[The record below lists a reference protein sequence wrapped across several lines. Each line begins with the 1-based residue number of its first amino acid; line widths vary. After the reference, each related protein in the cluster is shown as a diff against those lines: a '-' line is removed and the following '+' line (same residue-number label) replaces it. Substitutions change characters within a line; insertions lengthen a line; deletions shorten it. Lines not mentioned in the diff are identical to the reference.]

1 MAKQTI
7 NLGSG
12 PDSYTGDSLNVAFTK
27 INENFTELYAGNSVG
42 NIRSSGNIIANTS
55 LRTDGFIRGD
65 SLEIISNASVLGTI
79 SANNFTYANGVAL
92 GNFSNVTIN
101 TSGNISGN
109 TISANS
115 FSGSG
120 TFTDV
125 VVTGN
130 LSVNGT
136 TTYIDVTRTNIS
148 DPIVEIGGNTAGGA
162 LTSNDTKDRGFILH
176 YYNGAARDAF
186 LGWDSSSSE
195 FRIAS
200 NAIVVNNEVLLYN
213 TYANVRAGY
222 FIGNGSQLTG
232 ITSYANSN
240 VVAYA
245 AAGWSGNIIPNANS
259 TYTLGNSTNQ
269 WKSLYVSNNT
279 IFIDNIPISV
289 SNGSLS
295 VNNQPVASTGWFSF
309 DQAVIKG
316 SSDYQYTFNYDGYFS
331 SSQNT
336 ESPNYFF
343 VPYNTVNSQI
353 EAGWLVQGSL
363 CDTTVANTVYPVG
376 GYPGVI
382 KVNLTTPASGTVGFY
397 PVTVTSPQH
406 QQVRL
411 EPEPGSGTQFIFD
424 NSGNLT
430 LPGGA
435 IVGGSSY
442 DINLVASDDGVAT
455 AGTINIKTNNPAI
468 GESFSWQFNSL
479 GEIELPQG
487 GLIKEGGGPF
497 GSSITLEPANITDGD
512 QVLVVYPT
520 FAEGNHLHLTTGNLY
535 NTEMY
540 LGSDDYYV
548 KLTNSGTIVVNANDN
563 TSSQATW
570 EFMPLGDLRLPQG
583 GVIGETA
590 NPGSFPGSAIGLQP
604 DGFINLN
611 QKLLVYPTGGT
622 DYNHLHLTSG
632 DLYDTELYLGND
644 NLYVKLA
651 NTGNVEIRA
660 DDNSGNSAQW
670 TLSKDGNITLP
681 TNISRINYANGTSI
695 LEGVSS
701 NYGNTEV
708 AAYLPTYTGNLAAS
722 RAQVTNS
729 LDFMYGGFPHFGWQL
744 ANSETLQLRVNLAS
758 GDLNTNVVTVDRQ
771 SGNVTFA
778 QSIITTDGIYWSN
791 GNAYSTGTS
800 YTDSNV
806 TSLLSSLGSN
816 VISTT
821 GNISG
826 NFVAPASTAN
836 TQILFNNSGRI
847 GGVPQFTFD
856 INGNTLT
863 LAGSSTLK
871 VADIQT
877 PSGALRLIPSSG
889 ITYSYGNFHPLFANT
904 YSLGQSSGRWQSFFA
919 NTANVVTLE
928 TEGNIST
935 GNLITANTGNV
946 ILGGANSYLK
956 QNSSNARIN
965 LSGSITLTPDTNADA
980 TNGVIIGGNGYL
992 LSSSGSRNAVLN
1004 YGGGSGT
1011 MGIYTLNVY
1020 GNTAT
1025 AIHNGGANGV
1035 GNIGGNTS
1043 NRFNTLFALA
1053 ADLTGNLTA
1062 GNILTN
1068 NFYYANGTPFVPGS
1082 TYTDSNVTSL
1092 LAALGSNSIST
1103 TGNITAGN
1111 ISGNISITG
1120 NVTGTSTNV
1129 TLVAGSYSWTFN
1141 NAGNLVLPGNTF
1153 SINYANGA
1161 AVSLGSG
1168 GAGNYGD
1175 SNVVSLLGAYGSN
1188 TMTTTGNITG
1198 GNLIAYSTIFGNPDI
1213 ILGNTANTSATKT
1226 RIVSDAAF
1234 SYIQTGNGTAGTTGN
1249 IVFAPYASATQKV
1262 VVDTS
1267 SGNISTIGN
1276 TAFTT
1281 NNGSLV
1287 FNTGAYISGNG
1298 APISREG
1305 SIVLSPYTGAG
1316 STFPGVVI
1324 GGAGRL
1330 MAPNGSVHQIFNPS
1344 DVTTQVASK
1353 ITVGTSATSTTTG
1366 ALQVTGGVGVSGN
1379 IYAGGTAT
1387 TGVGALVAGVTNTL
1401 LANTSAGFTANV
1413 NSYAQVTFQNKNT
1426 GADATADFILTA
1438 DNGSDSV
1445 NYGDFGIIN
1454 SGYDNATPTNSLGNI
1469 VYAADTYLYAQGN
1482 VSNSSQSGGNLV
1494 IGTTTP
1500 DKTVKIFAGGA
1511 NVSSLVANISNVGVS
1526 ITGSL
1531 TTTGNITTAN
1541 ITGTSANVTITA
1553 NNFVSTFDTTG
1564 LVTLPGNLTV
1574 NGSGGIKMPNLPAFR
1589 VYGTVSTQIT
1599 ANTTV
1604 NSTHGTT
1611 VDYNQGSYY
1620 NNTTGIFTAPIAGL
1634 YHCYATLRVGTNNGL
1649 NQASIQKN
1657 SSSSGAN
1664 VVAFWETDTNTG
1676 VATHFSM
1683 TGYAKCAVGD
1693 TLRLQVISGNINL
1706 DSNDN
1711 WGVTYIG

>member
-27 INENFTELYAGNSVG
+27 INENFTELYAGNVVG

-65 SLEIISNASVLGTI
+65 SLEIIANASILGTI

-109 TISANS
+109 TVSANS

-125 VVTGN
+125 VITGN

-136 TTYIDVTRTNIS
+136 TTYIDVTRTNIA
-148 DPIVEIGGNTAGGA
+148 DPLVEIGGNLAGGA

-186 LGWDSSSSE
+186 LGWDASTSE

-200 NAIVVNNEVLLYN
+200 NAVVVNNEVLLYD

-245 AAGWSGNIIPNANS
+245 AAGWSGNIIPSANS

-279 IFIDNIPISV
+279 IFIDNIPV
-289 SNGSLS
+289 SITNGSLS

-309 DQAVIKG
+309 DQAVIQG
-316 SSDYQYTFNYDGYFS
+316 SSNYQYTFNYDGYFS

-343 VPYNTVNSQI
+343 VPYNNVNSQI

-382 KVNLTTPASGTVGFY
+382 KVNLTSPASGTVGFY

-430 LPGGA
+430 LPSGA
-435 IVGGSSY
+435 TIGGSSY
-442 DINLVASDDGVAT
+442 DINLVASDDGIST
-455 AGTINIKTNNPAI
+455 SGTINIKTNNPAI

-479 GEIELPQG
+479 GELELPQG

-512 QVLVVYPT
+512 QTLLIYPT

-535 NTEMY
+535 NTELY
-540 LGSDDYYV
+540 LGSD
-548 KLTNSGTIVVNANDN
+548 
-563 TSSQATW
+563 
-570 EFMPLGDLRLPQG
+570 E
-583 GVIGETA
+583 
-590 NPGSFPGSAIGLQP
+590 
-604 DGFINLN
+604 
-611 QKLLVYPTGGT
+611 
-622 DYNHLHLTSG
+622 
-632 DLYDTELYLGND
+632 
-644 NLYVKLA
+644 LYVKLA
-651 NTGNVEIRA
+651 NTGNIELRA
-660 DDNSGNSAQW
+660 DDNYGNVAIWQFDTAGNLTLPASGAINYSNGVSILSGISGNLEIEGASIAIKAGTPDQDIFITPSGESW
-670 TLSKDGNITLP
+670 AFLQLPINSTANVTNTRLHNDAGNVEIGAGDLSNGGSSYEWSFTRSGYLTFPDNTIMGTVEGANTFGLYSNNANIEFLIENDTNLWSFNGATGDFTVPNYINFKDGTFIGDEGGAAPPVFRVDAPLGLGINLTTDSNISGNNYTWSFGIDGNLTAPGNITANYFIGDGSQL
-681 TNISRINYANGTSI
+681 TNIPTT
-695 LEGVSS
+695 
-701 NYGNTEV
+701 YGDADVENLLQTLNTE
-708 AAYLPTYTGNLAAS
+708 
-722 RAQVTNS
+722 
-729 LDFMYGGFPHFGWQL
+729 
-744 ANSETLQLRVNLAS
+744 
-758 GDLNTNVVTVDRQ
+758 
-771 SGNVTFA
+771 
-778 QSIITTDGIYWSN
+778 I
-791 GNAYSTGTS
+791 YSTGNITANDITATGNIS
-800 YTDSNV
+800 ANYFIGDGSQLTGLPVAYGDSNV

-816 VISTT
+816 AIATT

-836 TQILFNNSGRI
+836 TQILFNNNGII

-856 INGNTLT
+856 INGNTLN

-904 YSLGQSSGRWQSFFA
+904 YSLGQSSGRWQNFFT
-919 NTANVVTLE
+919 NTANIVTLD
-928 TEGNIST
+928 TIGNITSGGNVSV

-965 LSGSITLTPDTNADA
+965 LSGSVTLTPDTNADA
-980 TNGVIIGGNGYL
+980 ASGVIIGGNGYL
-992 LSSSGSRNAVLN
+992 LAPNGSRNAVLN

-1053 ADLTGNLTA
+1053 ADLTGNITA
-1062 GNILTN
+1062 GNILTDHL
-1068 NFYYANGTPFVPGS
+1068 YYANGSPYVTGGS
-1082 TYTDSNVTSL
+1082 TYGDSNVTSL

-1141 NAGNLVLPGNTF
+1141 NAGNLVLPANTF

-1168 GAGNYGD
+1168 TNYGN
-1175 SNVVSLLGAYGSN
+1175 SNVVTLLSAYGSN
-1188 TMTTTGNITG
+1188 SIVTTGNIDV
-1198 GNLIAYSTIFGNPDI
+1198 GNLR
-1213 ILGNTANTSATKT
+1213 ATGSS
-1226 RIVSDAAF
+1226 V
-1234 SYIQTGNGTAGTTGN
+1234 TGNN
-1249 IVFAPYASATQKV
+1249 
-1262 VVDTS
+1262 
-1267 SGNISTIGN
+1267 
-1276 TAFTT
+1276 
-1281 NNGSLV
+1281 
-1287 FNTGAYISGNG
+1287 
-1298 APISREG
+1298 
-1305 SIVLSPYTGAG
+1305 SIIA
-1316 STFPGVVI
+1316 
-1324 GGAGRL
+1324 
-1330 MAPNGSVHQIFNPS
+1330 
-1344 DVTTQVASK
+1344 
-1353 ITVGTSATSTTTG
+1353 
-1366 ALQVTGGVGVSGN
+1366 GVSG
-1379 IYAGGTAT
+1379 T
-1387 TGVGALVAGVTNTL
+1387 V
-1401 LANTSAGFTANV
+1401 LANSTAAFIANV
-1413 NSYAQVTFQNKNT
+1413 NSYAQITYQNKNS

-1438 DNGSDSV
+1438 DNGSDV
-1445 NYGDFGIIN
+1445 TNYSDFGIIN

-1482 VSNSSQSGGNLV
+1482 ISNTSQSGGNLV
-1494 IGTTTP
+1494 IGTTTAS
-1500 DKTVKIFAGGA
+1500 KNVKIFAGGNTA
-1511 NVSSLVANISNVGVS
+1511 AALVANISNVGVS

-1564 LVTLPGNLTV
+1564 LVTLPGNLVV
-1574 NGSGGIKMPNLPAFR
+1574 NGTGGVRTPNLPAFR
-1589 VYGTVSTQIT
+1589 VYGTTSTQIT

-1604 NSTHGTT
+1604 SSTHGVT
-1611 VDYNQGSYY
+1611 VDYNRGSYY
-1620 NNTTGIFTAPIAGL
+1620 NNTTGIFTAPVAGL
-1634 YHCYATLRVGTNNGL
+1634 YHCYATLRVGTYNGL

-1657 SSSSGAN
+1657 SDNSGAN
-1664 VVAFWETDTNTG
+1664 VISFWETDTNSNT
-1676 VATHFSM
+1676 ATHFSM
-1683 TGYAKCAVGD
+1683 TGYANCAVGD
-1693 TLRLQVISGNINL
+1693 TIRLQVLSGNINL